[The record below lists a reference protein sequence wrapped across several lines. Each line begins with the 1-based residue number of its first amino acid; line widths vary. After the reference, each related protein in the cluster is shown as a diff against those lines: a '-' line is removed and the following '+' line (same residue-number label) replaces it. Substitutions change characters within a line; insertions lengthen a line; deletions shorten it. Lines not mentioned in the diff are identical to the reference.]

1 MGRGGGVTARTV
13 LLDTHALFWLV
24 ASPGRIPEATLEVLG
39 HEETA
44 ILVSAASAWELATK
58 HRLGKMPEAAPLLA
72 NWKTDIE
79 RLWAQEISMSTQDAL
94 RAGALEWAHR
104 DPFDRMLA
112 AQAMALTVPLVSG
125 DPVMRTLPGLDVLW

>member
-1 MGRGGGVTARTV
+1 MTRATV
-13 LLDTHALFWLV
+13 LLDTHAVFWLV
-24 ASPGRIPEATLEVLG
+24 VSPERIPAPTRDMLG
-39 HEETA
+39 HEDTA

-58 HRLGKMPEAAPLLA
+58 HRIGKMPEAAPLLA
-72 NWKTDIE
+72 NWDADIAS
-79 RLWAQEISMSTQDAL
+79 LWAEQIGMTHHDAL
-94 RAGALEWAHR
+94 RAGALEWEHR

>member
-1 MGRGGGVTARTV
+1 MSRSTV

-24 ASPGRIPEATLEVLG
+24 VSPDRIPGPTRDVLG
-39 HEETA
+39 HDDTT

-58 HRLGKMPEAAPLLA
+58 HRIGKMPEAAPLLA
-72 NWKTDIE
+72 NWDE
-79 RLWAQEISMSTQDAL
+79 DLRSLWAQEIGMNHHDAL

-125 DPVMRTLPGLDVLW
+125 DPVMRTLPGLDLLW